1 MPHPRASQL
10 RQARRRLR
18 LARFLT
24 TVAYAAFAVV
34 VAWWLLKP
42 PLGISRPL
50 GMAAVL
56 VWLVALVTA
65 FLLLGSEPPNTRGGQ
80 R

>member
-10 RQARRRLR
+10 KQARWRLR

-24 TVAYAAFAVV
+24 TVAYIAFAVV
-34 VAWWLLKP
+34 VAWWLLTP

-50 GMAAVL
+50 GIAAIL

-65 FLLLGSEPPNTRGGQ
+65 FLLLGSEPTNTGG
-80 R
+80 RR